1 MSILVRCRYYSNVAG
16 LIRAGA
22 DIAISEEQET
32 SVTVM
37 RVCEQILW
45 RKEPEKDPPETSG

>member
-1 MSILVRCRYYSNVAG
+1 MSILVRCRYFSNVAI
-16 LIRAGA
+16 LTRNGA

-32 SVTVM
+32 SVTIM

-45 RKEPEKDPPETSG
+45 RDDGKE